1 LEKYMMEMHKRIN
14 SKRVSTVLVVLL
26 ISLAGQHV
34 WAGPL
39 SLEDA
44 EALAVINDPSIRALQ
59 ASQDA
64 LAEYA
69 IAAGQFPDPMVKLG
83 VAALPTDTFNLGQE
97 PMIQFQFGIVQKF
110 PRGKSRSLRTE
121 QLNERSRGMEVM
133 AQDQNLRITLAV
145 REEYLEI
152 LKQQKLAIINKEAIR
167 AFTDLADITQ
177 ENYATGRVQQQDV
190 LRASVEWAK
199 VQDRATQ
206 ISQEEDQARIQ
217 PWRFP
222 SSIRWRS

>member
-1 LEKYMMEMHKRIN
+1 MMEMHKRIN
-14 SKRVSTVLVVLL
+14 SKRVSTVLAMLL
-26 ISLAGQHV
+26 ISVTVGQIA
-34 WAGPL
+34 WANPL
-39 SLEDA
+39 SLEQA
-44 EALAVINDPSIRALQ
+44 EALAILNDPSVWAIQ
-59 ASQDA
+59 ANKNA